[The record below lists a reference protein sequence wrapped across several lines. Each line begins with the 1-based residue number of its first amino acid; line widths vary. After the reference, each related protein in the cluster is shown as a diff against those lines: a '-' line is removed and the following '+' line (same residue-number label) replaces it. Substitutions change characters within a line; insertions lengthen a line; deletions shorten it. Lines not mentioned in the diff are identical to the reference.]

1 MCGIR
6 VPDEVVEALGRLHL
20 TMEGRLELVLVF
32 DASEQDGDGFSRV
45 VLELDS
51 RSEVSTGALHAP

>member
-1 MCGIR
+1 
-6 VPDEVVEALGRLHL
+6 
-20 TMEGRLELVLVF
+20 MECRLELVLVF